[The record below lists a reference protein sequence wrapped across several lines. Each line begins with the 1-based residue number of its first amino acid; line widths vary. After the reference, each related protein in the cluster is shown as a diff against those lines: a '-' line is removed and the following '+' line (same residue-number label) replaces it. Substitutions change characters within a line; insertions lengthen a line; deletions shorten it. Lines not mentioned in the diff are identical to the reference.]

1 MAQRY
6 GVSPYSL
13 FTALLLQHLKKYVN
27 SETLYTQNDIS
38 CKGFVWLLVKGSNEN
53 YHNIMFPDST
63 IASIPHSPGIYQMMD
78 AKSRVLY
85 VGKAKDLKNRLTSYT
100 RFSGSDHNKTT
111 VMLSHVVKV
120 DTVLTATEKEALILE
135 ASLIKKHKPKYN
147 IILRDDKNYPFIKV
161 TVSDEWP
168 RVHMT
173 RRRSKDGARYFGPY
187 ASSSAMWSTLRLL
200 ANLFP
205 LRKCKGN
212 TVRPRK
218 RPCLNLQ
225 MGNCLGPCVGA
236 ADALHYQDQVKKV
249 LMILE
254 GRNKSL
260 IRELKQEMTSA
271 AENLHFERAAELRD
285 QIQALGKTLEKQIVA
300 SSNLK
305 DQDVFGYCRQGT
317 SIGLTI
323 LFIRDGLVTGS
334 RSFFLNNP
342 METDSYVLAQ
352 ALNQFYDDNILPPK
366 EILLPFAIDDLQVL
380 TERFT
385 DLLGSAVSL
394 HTPMRGDKVKLQ
406 EMANANASH
415 IFDEQEKK
423 ERSWQGLSA
432 SMEKLLHLEQIPNR
446 IECLDISNTSGK
458 QAVGSLVC
466 FEKGE
471 AAKSSFR
478 HYKIQTV
485 PGPDDYAMMKE
496 VLQRRLSRGIK
507 EDNLPDLFVVD
518 GGRGQLGIALHVAD
532 ELGIRDKIDW
542 IGIAKEKKEE
552 GEKLYKPGRKN
563 PILLKAHN
571 PVLLYLMH
579 IRDESHRF
587 GVTFHRKLRGKASI
601 ASTLDSIPGVGSD
614 RKRKLLKNLG
624 SVKRIKEADIQ
635 ELSSVPGIGKD
646 TAEAV
651 YKHFHKT

>member
-1 MAQRY
+1 
-6 GVSPYSL
+6 
-13 FTALLLQHLKKYVN
+13 
-27 SETLYTQNDIS
+27 
-38 CKGFVWLLVKGSNEN
+38 
-53 YHNIMFPDST
+53 MFPDST
-63 IASIPHSPGIYQMMD
+63 IASIPHTPGIYQMMD

-85 VGKAKDLKNRLTSYT
+85 VGKAKDLKKRLTSYT

-120 DTVLTATEKEALILE
+120 NTILTATEKEALILE

-161 TVSDEWP
+161 TVRDKWP

-187 ASSSAMWSTLRLL
+187 SSSSAMWATLRLL

-212 TVRPRK
+212 SVRPRK

-225 MGNCLGPCVGA
+225 MGKCLGPCVGS
-236 ADALHYQDQVKKV
+236 ADANYYQDQVKKV
-249 LMILE
+249 LMVLE

-260 IRELKQEMTSA
+260 IRELKQEMASA
-271 AENLHFERAAELRD
+271 AENLYFERAAELRD
-285 QIQALGKTLEKQIVA
+285 QIQALSKTLEKQIIA
-300 SSNLK
+300 SANLK

-317 SIGLTI
+317 STGITI
-323 LFIRDGLVTGS
+323 LFVRDGLITGS
-334 RSFFLNNP
+334 RSFFFNNP
-342 METDSYVLAQ
+342 METDSYVLSQ
-352 ALNQFYDDNILPPK
+352 ALSQFYDDDILPPK
-366 EILLPFAIDDLQVL
+366 EILIPFAVDDLQVL

-385 DLLGSAVSL
+385 DLLGSTVNL
-394 HTPMRGDKVKLQ
+394 HIPLRGDKVKLQ

-423 ERSWQGLSA
+423 ERSWQGLCA
-432 SMEKLLHLEQIPNR
+432 SMEKLLHLEQVPNR

-532 ELGIRDKIDW
+532 ELGIRDDIDW

-563 PILLKAHN
+563 PILLKGHN
-571 PVLLYLMH
+571 PVLLYLMR

-601 ASTLDSIPGVGSD
+601 ASSLDQIPGVGPD
-614 RKRKLLKNLG
+614 RKKKLLKNLG
-624 SVKRIKEADIQ
+624 SVKRIKEAAVG
-635 ELSSVPGIGKD
+635 ELSAVPGIGED
-646 TAEAV
+646 TAKAV
-651 YKHFHKT
+651 YDFFHKL